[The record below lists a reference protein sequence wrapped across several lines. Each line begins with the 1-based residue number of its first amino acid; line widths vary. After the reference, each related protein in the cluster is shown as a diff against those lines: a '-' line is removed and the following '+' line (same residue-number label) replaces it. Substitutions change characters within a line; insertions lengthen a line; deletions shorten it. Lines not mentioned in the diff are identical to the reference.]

1 MVGVYAEP
9 PVMLALSTF
18 AQTPNLSSVT
28 APCAPPSALVT
39 MLNTSPVRDVVL
51 KSIPVFAIVNDV
63 DVGTLSTSP
72 LTLNVSSSLHTTR
85 TWFPTFSP

>member
-1 MVGVYAEP
+1 M
-9 PVMLALSTF
+9 STF
-18 AQTPNLSSVT
+18 TQTPKRVSVT

-39 MLNTSPVRDVVL
+39 TLNTSPVRDVVL

-63 DVGTLSTSP
+63 DVGVLNTSP

-85 TWFPTFSP
+85 TWFPTFSPCAVPVT